1 MKTKM
6 LTGSILLV
14 VTILCAWS
22 AGAQE
27 TPAPQPNPPAAAPA
41 APAGPPAAAAANP
54 PTAAPANPTAAAKP
68 SPVSVEPKSAPAAE
82 QITLLTMIR
91 WGGAI
96 LWVLMAMGFVA
107 LVMAMYLLLTV
118 TPKREVPLSF
128 YKRAMGLIRVGDLRG
143 AYQMCEGRDELLVTV
158 VRAGLKMAGHDRFV
172 IQEAMESEGE
182 RGAMSLWQKIFYLN
196 NIGVVAPLVG
206 LLGTVWG
213 MVLAFSAIASD
224 NAQVKSM
231 AVASCVSKAMI
242 CTVGGLVVAIPSL
255 VVYYYLRGRVVKI
268 IASVEAQASEIVEVL
283 ARGKDR

>member
-14 VTILCAWS
+14 VTILCAWNV
-22 AGAQE
+22 AAQE
-27 TPAPQPNPPAAAPA
+27 TPAPQSNPPAAAPA
-41 APAGPPAAAAANP
+41 NPPA
-54 PTAAPANPTAAAKP
+54 AAPANPPAAARP
-68 SPVSVEPKSAPAAE
+68 SPVSVEPKGVPAAE
-82 QITLLTMIR
+82 QITLLTMVK

-96 LWVLMAMGFVA
+96 LWVLIAMGFVA

-118 TPKREVPLSF
+118 TPKREVPSSF
-128 YKRAMGLIRVGDLRG
+128 YKRVMGLIRVGDLRG
-143 AYQMCEGRDELLVTV
+143 AYQMCEGRDELLATV
-158 VRAGLKMAGHDRFV
+158 VRAGLKMAGHERYV

-255 VVYYYLRGRVVKI
+255 VVYYFLRGRVVKI
-268 IASVEAQASEIVEVL
+268 IASVEAQASEIVEAL

>member
-6 LTGSILLV
+6 LTWSILLV
-14 VTILCAWS
+14 VTILCAWNVW
-22 AGAQE
+22 AQE
-27 TPAPQPNPPAAAPA
+27 TPAPQPSPPAAAPA
-41 APAGPPAAAAANP
+41 APANPPAV
-54 PTAAPANPTAAAKP
+54 APANPPAAAKP
-68 SPVSVEPKSAPAAE
+68 SPVSVEPKGVPAAE
-82 QITLLTMIR
+82 QITLLTMIK

-118 TPKREVPLSF
+118 TPKREVPPSF
-128 YKRAMGLIRVGDLRG
+128 YKRVMGLIRVGDLRG

-158 VRAGLKMAGHDRFV
+158 VRAGLKMAGHERYV

-268 IASVEAQASEIVEVL
+268 IASVEAQASEIVEAL